1 MINLQKGLSKTLM
14 RELAL
19 TIANTSKK
27 LMRLRLSKINLN
39 DSILLS
45 ESNIIESLCEL
56 FRNSDMLSYLDLSW
70 TSLSPRH
77 LLDILD
83 AII

>member
-1 MINLQKGLSKTLM
+1 M